1 MTRLPPRRSRADDG
15 SRNAA
20 TMLALL
26 GLLLVGFGLIALAA
40 LVLPQIAAILLVIV
54 GFVGIF
60 AVHYLTWGWLMESSR
75 EDEPAE

>member
-1 MTRLPPRRSRADDG
+1 MTRLPSRRSRADDG

-26 GLLLVGFGLIALAA
+26 GLLLVSFGLLALTAM
-40 LVLPQIAAILLVIV
+40 VLPQIAAVLLVIM

-60 AVHYLTWGWLMESSR
+60 AVHYLTWGRLMQSSR